1 MEYLP
6 PAGQSQQLSGAE
18 KYHGAVASGYDAK
31 RENSAKWQVEQAVIE
46 SMLDDLP
53 PGSWLLDAPCG
64 TGRFIDFAIRKQL
77 VYRGVDLSA
86 DMISQAAARTDGKSA
101 TFTFTLPDGSTH
113 QEPQLSFMKGNVL
126 NSGIPDKSV
135 DAVMNIRVTRW
146 LSPEECQRMFTE
158 MMRISRDRIILTARV
173 CQHQFARPL
182 ALFEAVMSPEWR
194 LERSEC
200 GASGPADAPV
210 EDPAYR
216 IFLFKRRSARQ
227 QYPGHIVFDAVKN
240 ADDAWVMDP
249 YEAA

>member
-1 MEYLP
+1 MQYLP
-6 PAGQSQQLSGAE
+6 PVGQAQQSGAG
-18 KYHGAVASGYDAK
+18 KYVGEIASGYDAK
-31 RENSAKWQVEQAVIE
+31 RENSAKWQVEQKIIE

-53 PGSWLLDAPCG
+53 PGSWLLDAPMG

-77 VYRGVDLSA
+77 VYRGVDLSE
-86 DMISQAAARTDGKSA
+86 DMIRQAAARTDGKSA
-101 TFTFTLPDGSTH
+101 MFTFTLPDGSTH

-135 DAVMNIRVTRW
+135 DAAMNIRVTRW
-146 LSPEECQRMFTE
+146 LSPEECGVMFRE

-173 CQHQFARPL
+173 CQHQHARPL
-182 ALFEAVMSPEWR
+182 ALFEAVMTDEWR

-200 GASGPADAPV
+200 GASGPAEAPV

-216 IFLFKRRSARQ
+216 IFLFRRQRANQ
-227 QYPGHIVFDAVKN
+227 QPANIIIDAVKN

-249 YEAA
+249 YEAG